1 MCLVEYSIDVSNPW
15 QPPAGGEI
23 RDLADETTELGIAAE
38 DIFLNAATGLF
49 YPDNIGALRAV
60 MSAQKC
66 KQMHAAIHRRLL
78 GKVMGGDLNQDDL
91 RWTLELQ
98 RNAVEFLRMTECARL
113 IAQYAVSLGGSAE
126 WELQRAQTN
135 IELLGTLVQQTRIE
149 IRGAVVISTSR
160 DRTRARML
168 LREDAELERIFTY
181 YSERLD
187 QAISYDPW
195 NAVPLQQ
202 LLFIGAQMREIGQ
215 HAMAICDA
223 VLYEPSQSLNWR
235 SPGPGQ
241 GQYH

>member
-1 MCLVEYSIDVSNPW
+1 LVEYSIDVSNLW
-15 QPPAGGEI
+15 QPPAGGDI
-23 RDLADETTELGIAAE
+23 RGLADETTELGIAAE

-78 GKVMGGDLNQDDL
+78 GMVMQGDLAAEEL
-91 RWTLELQ
+91 RWALELQ

-113 IAQYAVSLGGSAE
+113 IAQYVVSLGGNAE
-126 WELQRAQTN
+126 WELQRAGTS

-149 IRGAVVISTSR
+149 IRGSVVISTSR
-160 DRTRARML
+160 DRMRARQL
-168 LREDAELERIFTY
+168 LQEDKELERLFLY
-181 YSERLD
+181 YSDRLD
-187 QAISYDPW
+187 QAITYDPW

-223 VLYEPSQSLNWR
+223 VLFEPAQSQNWR
-235 SPGPGQ
+235 SPGQ
-241 GQYH
+241 RQYH

>member
-1 MCLVEYSIDVSNPW
+1 MCWVEYSIDVSNPW

-23 RDLADETTELGIAAE
+23 RGLADETTELGIAAE
-38 DIFLNAATGLF
+38 DIFLNAATVLF
-49 YPDNIGALRAV
+49 YPDNFGALRAV

-66 KQMHAAIHRRLL
+66 KQMHADIHHRLL
-78 GKVMGGDLNQDDL
+78 GMVMSGDLAPDDL

-98 RNAVEFLRMTECARL
+98 RTSVEFLRMTECARL
-113 IAQYAVSLGGSAE
+113 IAQYAVSLGGTAE
-126 WELQRAQTN
+126 WQLQRAQTS

-160 DRTRARML
+160 DRARARLL
-168 LREDAELERIFTY
+168 LREDQELERIFIY

-223 VLYEPSQSLNWR
+223 VLFEPSQSLNWR
-235 SPGPGQ
+235 QPGQGQ

>member
-1 MCLVEYSIDVSNPW
+1 MYFVEYSIDVSNPW
-15 QPPAGGEI
+15 DPSAGGVI
-23 RDLADETTELGIAAE
+23 RGLADETTELGIAAE

-49 YPDNIGALRAV
+49 YQDNIGALRAV

-66 KQMHAAIHRRLL
+66 KQMHAVIHRRLL
-78 GKVMGGDLNQDDL
+78 GLVMQGDLAANDL
-91 RWTLELQ
+91 RWALELQ

-113 IAQYAVSLGGSAE
+113 IAQYVVSLGGNAE
-126 WELQRAQTN
+126 WELQRAGAN

-149 IRGAVVISTSR
+149 IRGSVVISTSR
-160 DRTRARML
+160 DRARARQL
-168 LREDAELERIFTY
+168 LQEDKELERLFLY

-223 VLYEPSQSLNWR
+223 VLFEPSQSTNWR
-235 SPGPGQ
+235 SPGQ